1 MQEIEDIGS
10 YDAIVVGSGM
20 AGLMAG
26 SALVRQGH
34 RVLML
39 EKHVI
44 PGGYTTNFE
53 RKGFRFEASNH
64 VINGCEPGGMTYE
77 QLAKIGA
84 QDRVEFIKL
93 DSFGRVI
100 DETRGTDCERPWA
113 VAEHVETLLKL
124 FPREESGIRRY
135 YEKYEAMA
143 TALLGSFRGGEQD
156 AETLG
161 KLASA
166 AQEFM
171 ALKSRK
177 AKDLLAEY
185 VSDPD
190 LIRWMTG
197 ISSGF
202 LGTSFEEV
210 DAAMLVMCDMVFRVN
225 GGDAYYPKGGS
236 GHLSRVVADH
246 FQEHGGSL
254 LLKRDVTEIA
264 FSKGRATGVIAKQR
278 EGRYISAQARCI
290 VYASDL
296 TALVNQLCPEGTFPV
311 DYVKSV
317 NQRVPGISAVILFA
331 GLDIDLRARG
341 ITESKIIRIWGEVRS
356 QTLFEEVGRNGDYSR
371 LPLANATIYSNIDPS
386 CCPEGKSVVTTM
398 VLAEPERFE
407 SALDPGRK
415 RGEAYQ
421 ELKKH
426 VTSQLLEKIVRALGI
441 DDLERHIEVL
451 ELATPV
457 TFERYTANRGG
468 AYVGWKYSPDQA
480 QDHFPQESPVENLFL
495 CGHWVAPGGGVS
507 NVMVGGIKAAE
518 IAGAYLRS
526 SG

>member
-1 MQEIEDIGS
+1 M
-10 YDAIVVGSGM
+10 
-20 AGLMAG
+20 
-26 SALVRQGH
+26 
-34 RVLML
+34 
-39 EKHVI
+39 
-44 PGGYTTNFE
+44 GG
-53 RKGFRFEASNH
+53 
-64 VINGCEPGGMTYE
+64 
-77 QLAKIGA
+77 
-84 QDRVEFIKL
+84 
-93 DSFGRVI
+93 GRA
-100 DETRGTDCERPWA
+100 R
-113 VAEHVETLLKL
+113 
-124 FPREESGIRRY
+124 
-135 YEKYEAMA
+135 
-143 TALLGSFRGGEQD
+143 
-156 AETLG
+156 
-161 KLASA
+161 
-166 AQEFM
+166 
-171 ALKSRK
+171 
-177 AKDLLAEY
+177 
-185 VSDPD
+185 
-190 LIRWMTG
+190 
-197 ISSGF
+197 
-202 LGTSFEEV
+202 
-210 DAAMLVMCDMVFRVN
+210 
-225 GGDAYYPKGGS
+225 GDAYYPKGGS
-236 GHLSRVVADH
+236 GELSRVVADH

-264 FSKGRATGVIAKQR
+264 FSNGRATGVIAKQS

-311 DYVKSV
+311 DYVESV
-317 NQRVPGISAVILFA
+317 NQRVPGISAAILFA

-356 QTLFEEVGRNGDYSR
+356 QTLFEEVGRSGDYSR

-415 RGEAYQ
+415 RGKAYK

-441 DDLERHIEVL
+441 ADLERHIEVL

-480 QDHFPQESPVENLFL
+480 QNHFPQESPVGNLIL

-507 NVMVGGIKAAE
+507 NVMVGGNKAAE
-518 IAGAYLRS
+518 IADAYLRS